1 LAYIKW
7 SSDLD
12 TGISVID
19 GQHRK
24 IVDYINMLSAAKE
37 NGDKVV
43 VVEVL
48 DQLVDYTLSHF
59 AFEEGLMEQAGYQ
72 YLKAHKRVHLI
83 FTRKI
88 SEYQSRMASGE
99 NVIDQVLATLKRWL
113 VNHIKNDDA
122 DYVFAV
128 RGMTPGNRDDAQ
140 DNRDDKRRNW
150 FSKRLRRLFG
160 SPPSA

>member
-1 LAYIKW
+1 MAYIKW

-37 NGDKVV
+37 SGDKSVV
-43 VVEVL
+43 AEVL
-48 DQLVDYTLSHF
+48 DQLADYTLSHF
-59 AFEEGLMEQAGYQ
+59 AFEEGLMEQAGYR
-72 YLKAHKRVHLI
+72 YLPAHKRVHVI
-83 FTRKI
+83 FIKKV
-88 SEYQSRMASGE
+88 SEYRSRMANGE
-99 NVIDQVLATLKRWL
+99 DVIDQILATLKRWL

-122 DYVFAV
+122 DYVSAV
-128 RGMTPGNRDDAQ
+128 RGMTP
-140 DNRDDKRRNW
+140 DNRDDKQRNW